1 MKQLY
6 KLCKY
11 IFLGGGEV
19 KLLGLIFLTKE
30 CLQWILQHMINSF
43 STEANLSSLK
53 EKETLL
59 FSTMYKLGIIESVK
73 TDIPSILLMR
83 NRERVFSNKDYRLI
97 NVTNVKL

>member
-1 MKQLY
+1 
-6 KLCKY
+6 
-11 IFLGGGEV
+11 
-19 KLLGLIFLTKE
+19 
-30 CLQWILQHMINSF
+30 MINSF